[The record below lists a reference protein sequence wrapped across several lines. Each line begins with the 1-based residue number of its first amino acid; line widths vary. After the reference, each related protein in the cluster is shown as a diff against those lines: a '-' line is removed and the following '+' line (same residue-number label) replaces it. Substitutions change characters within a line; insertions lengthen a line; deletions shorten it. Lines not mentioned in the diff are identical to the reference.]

1 MVTAVFIKSTLVA
14 STSHRVILSSEEVIM
29 NKGLTVNG
37 TEYTPQK
44 GHIAVIS
51 YCFFHQQFAQEK
63 FINGTV
69 P

>member
-1 MVTAVFIKSTLVA
+1 
-14 STSHRVILSSEEVIM
+14 M